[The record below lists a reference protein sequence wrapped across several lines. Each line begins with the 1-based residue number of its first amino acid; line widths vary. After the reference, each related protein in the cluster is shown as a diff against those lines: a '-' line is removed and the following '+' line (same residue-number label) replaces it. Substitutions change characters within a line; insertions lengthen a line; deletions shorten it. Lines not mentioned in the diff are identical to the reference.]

1 MNPGTNTGKDLILIT
16 GCSGRIG
23 SIVVNRFKES
33 SYQLI
38 GLDIVPPATAQPPNF
53 SYIQMDISSTDSI
66 KKAMREIK
74 ERFGDRAASFIHLA
88 AYYNF
93 TGGEWSKYENITVR
107 GTEHLLE
114 AAHEFKTEQFL
125 FSSTMLIHAPQDP
138 PARINEDSSL
148 VTDPWEYPRSKI
160 ATEKVIRQKH
170 GDIPSV
176 ILRIAGCYDDDC
188 HSIPISNQI
197 QRIFENQFASHVLPG
212 DISHGAS
219 YLHLDDMAEVIWLCV
234 QQRHQLPKETVLL
247 VGEDERLSYDQLQNQ
262 ISQLIRGKGLK
273 TFRVPKWFA
282 KMGAWL
288 QDHTPFMEES
298 FIKPW
303 MIDYADDNYGLDI
316 TRIKNVLGWT
326 PKHLLSQTLPMMI
339 RDLKANPQKWYQ
351 KNSLKAPKWLKTTDQ
366 S

>member
-1 MNPGTNTGKDLILIT
+1 MNPNKELILIT

-23 SIVVNRFKES
+23 STVINRFKES
-33 SYQLI
+33 PYQLI
-38 GLDIVPPATAQPPNF
+38 GLDIVPPAAAQPPNF

-74 ERFGDRAASFIHLA
+74 DRFGDRAASFIHLA

-114 AAHEFKTEQFL
+114 AAHEFKTDQFL

-138 PARINEDSSL
+138 PAKINEDSPL
-148 VTDPWEYPRSKI
+148 VTQPWEYPRSKI
-160 ATEKVIRQKH
+160 ATEKVIRKKH

-176 ILRIAGCYDDDC
+176 ILRIAGCYDNDC

-234 QQRHQLPKETVLL
+234 QKRHELPKETVLL
-247 VGEDERLSYDQLQNQ
+247 VGEDETLSYDQLQNS

-273 TFRVPKWFA
+273 TYRIPKPFA
-282 KMGAWL
+282 KLGAWL
-288 QDHTPFMEES
+288 QDHTPWMEES

-303 MIDYADDNYGLDI
+303 MIDYADDNYSLDI
-316 TRIKNVLGWT
+316 SRIKNILDWS
-326 PKHLLSQTLPMMI
+326 PKHRLSQMLPIMI
-339 RDLKANPQKWYQ
+339 RDLKANPLKWY
-351 KNSLKAPKWLKTTDQ
+351 KINGLTAPKWLKETN
-366 S
+366 